1 MNLSSKLLN
10 SRDAECTAIK
20 INNASNVLHLLQKTL
35 KKLSEVSD
43 LPIKIICDEKNK
55 YLIRQQLNEMSCGT
69 EVFLNGDI
77 SHPEPSVLFT
87 VTLQ

>member
-1 MNLSSKLLN
+1 MNLSSKQLN
-10 SRDAECTAIK
+10 TIDVECTAIK
-20 INNASNVLHLLQKTL
+20 VNNVGNVLHLLQKTL
-35 KKLSEVSD
+35 TKLSEVSD

-55 YLIRQQLNEMSCGT
+55 YLIRQQLNEMNCGT

-77 SHPEPSVLFT
+77 ANPEPSILFT

>member
-1 MNLSSKLLN
+1 MNLSSKQLSARN
-10 SRDAECTAIK
+10 VECTVIQT
-20 INNASNVLHLLQKTL
+20 NNASNVLHLLQKTL
-35 KKLSEVSD
+35 TKLSEISD

-69 EVFLNGDI
+69 EVFLNGDV
-77 SHPEPSVLFT
+77 SNPEPSILFT